1 MWTATATLIV
11 SRAEDLTR
19 IRNLRNQLGIWHSE
33 DLTKKG
39 SYTTWLPCRRE
50 QDHIQTPAGCDKLRA
65 IVETESMT
73 WAERIL
79 RPEAGMVIHH
89 TVIEREHIGWLEA
102 DSWNKPELE
111 PRGAIIAKRVGY
123 GTTIAYVPSPTQ
135 VLNQL
140 PGSESSS
147 SEAPLLVQGMDYDTI
162 VYVHRGDVWV
172 RRTCR
177 EQQENIPD
185 WHRLEENRNADE
197 PVLGEYYT
205 GIRPAWT
212 AAELLGLR
220 PGAHWPRCSYYWRSA
235 SVRLVSDTV
244 AELRWQETVPR
255 TLAQA
260 TR

>member
-1 MWTATATLIV
+1 MFRVPKISPGFATYEISLVYGILKI
-11 SRAEDLTR
+11 SQRRGHTR
-19 IRNLRNQLGIWHSE
+19 PGCLAGGNR
-33 DLTKKG
+33 
-39 SYTTWLPCRRE
+39 TTYRPLL
-50 QDHIQTPAGCDKLRA
+50 DVTKLRA

-135 VLNQL
+135 VPNQL

-147 SEAPLLVQGMDYDTI
+147 SEAPLLVQRMDYDTI
-162 VYVHRGDVWV
+162 IYVHRADVWV

-185 WHRLEENRNADE
+185 WHRLEELSNAMH
-197 PVLGEYYT
+197 
-205 GIRPAWT
+205 PAQ
-212 AAELLGLR
+212 EGCCQLKEIL
-220 PGAHWPRCSYYWRSA
+220 S
-235 SVRLVSDTV
+235 LVVCNCDR
-244 AELRWQETVPR
+244 A
-255 TLAQA
+255 
-260 TR
+260 